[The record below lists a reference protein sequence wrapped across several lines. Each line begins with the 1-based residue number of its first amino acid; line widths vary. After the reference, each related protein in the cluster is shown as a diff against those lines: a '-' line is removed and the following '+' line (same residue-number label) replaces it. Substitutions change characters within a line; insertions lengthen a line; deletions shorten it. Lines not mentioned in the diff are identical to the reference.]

1 MDINIKI
8 YFQINPNSGVP
19 IYRQVIDQ
27 VKIGIATGRFK
38 PGEYL
43 PSVREVSSALEI
55 NPMTVS
61 KAYSLLEKNKIVEF
75 IRGQG
80 MRVPDAPINVKNNGN
95 EEQMK
100 ALLRE
105 VVNCA
110 QQWSLTQ
117 ETVLKDLKQIW
128 EVNSHGQDG

>member
-1 MDINIKI
+1 MKLMNIKI

-27 VKIGIATGRFK
+27 VRIGIASGKFK

-43 PSVREVSSALEI
+43 PSVREVSSSLEI

-61 KAYSLLEKNKIVEF
+61 KAYSLLEKDNVIEF

-80 MRVPDAPINVKNNGN
+80 MRVPDAPKITENKGN
-95 EEQMK
+95 EKQMK
-100 ALLRE
+100 ALLKE

-110 QQWSLTQ
+110 KQWSLDQ
-117 ETVLKDLKQIW
+117 DSVLKSLKQTW
-128 EVNSHGQDG
+128 EENSHE

>member
-1 MDINIKI
+1 MDIKI

-27 VKIGIATGRFK
+27 VKIGIASGRFK

-43 PSVREVSSALEI
+43 PSVREVSSSLEI

-61 KAYSLLEKNKIVEF
+61 KAYSLLEKSKAIEF

-80 MRVPDAPINVKNNGN
+80 MRVPDAPLKNENDGR
-95 EEQMK
+95 EDQMK
-100 ALLRE
+100 LLLKE

-110 QQWSLTQ
+110 KQWSLDQ
-117 ETVLKDLKQIW
+117 DSVLENLKQVW
-128 EVNSHGQDG
+128 EENSHE